1 MTGNPP
7 SDRGGKAP
15 DENGTSGNART
26 VAFDARGDDRV
37 GMVDDDEVTPV
48 GNLRLKSAGSEDAL
62 PRRIAT
68 IPTKSTKLV
77 SRTNLSS

>member
-7 SDRGGKAP
+7 FDRGGKAA

-37 GMVDDDEVTPV
+37 GMVDDEVTPE
-48 GNLRLKSAGSEDAL
+48 GNLRFKSEGSEDAL
-62 PRRIAT
+62 LRRIPMLT
-68 IPTKSTKLV
+68 NSIKLV
-77 SRTNLSS
+77 NCINPPS